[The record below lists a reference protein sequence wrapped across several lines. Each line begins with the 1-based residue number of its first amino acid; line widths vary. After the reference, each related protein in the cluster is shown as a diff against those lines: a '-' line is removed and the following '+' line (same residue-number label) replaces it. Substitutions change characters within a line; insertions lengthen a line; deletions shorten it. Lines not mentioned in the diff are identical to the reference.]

1 MLANLVRTV
10 ARHCQRDHRLNR
22 RADDQASC
30 NGNADC
36 CEIHSERPEETYPN
50 KVCTLSP
57 DAEKSAR
64 GIIVISGI
72 LGVTRMS
79 ERRKTAAKPTR
90 RGNRKFLFALLVTL
104 SGCRTANESIVSKP
118 ALPPSNSYASMGS
131 RPSEAAVQE
140 ISVHGPAVKKTTDAR
155 LVGFGLDQDDS
166 ESEDRDA
173 VESSEQ
179 SNNDDSEG
187 DQSAVDT
194 EIIFAGFLEGV
205 EVESTEPGTS
215 VTLDELIATAV
226 ASHPS
231 IAAAR
236 QKVAAASNR
245 IPQARALEDPI
256 VGNTFWPI
264 HDQALQTAGGRIGHQ
279 FSLSQK
285 VPWPEKLDARGQ
297 VACREVQVAR
307 AVVARRETEIIE
319 AVRLAYYE
327 LWLAA
332 ELVRIVD
339 DNTELVEDLITVSE
353 ARYKTGGS
361 QQDVLRAE
369 LEGDRLA
376 EQLIAL
382 RRQREQARAD
392 LGALVRMPMNYM
404 PVAADELNVDE
415 LAPQIEQ
422 LVAQAEQCNPT
433 LQGLAAEIARDRA
446 KESLAC
452 LQQYPDFQLGLGYS
466 IVSDDHDVLSPVAN
480 GHDNINF
487 SIGVTLPI
495 WRDKI
500 NAGISE
506 AAHNRSSTTLLR
518 EAERDRLHGTLRRQ
532 VAAAYAAIEQLELL
546 RTRLIPRT
554 EQTLT
559 ISTADYQNKKA
570 DFTDLVAT
578 YRELLALQ
586 VQVARTK
593 ATLASTLAQNR
604 ANRRLSVLNN
614 TANDLSFCR

>member
-1 MLANLVRTV
+1 MPPPDAAVSIAPSPTAKPAQPISGHDIAIEDSTDAMLVGY
-10 ARHCQRDHRLNR
+10 RLDEAIAET
-22 RADDQASC
+22 ADPDV
-30 NGNADC
+30 
-36 CEIHSERPEETYPN
+36 E
-50 KVCTLSP
+50 SP
-57 DAEKSAR
+57 DA
-64 GIIVISGI
+64 
-72 LGVTRMS
+72 
-79 ERRKTAAKPTR
+79 P
-90 RGNRKFLFALLVTL
+90 
-104 SGCRTANESIVSKP
+104 
-118 ALPPSNSYASMGS
+118 
-131 RPSEAAVQE
+131 
-140 ISVHGPAVKKTTDAR
+140 
-155 LVGFGLDQDDS
+155 
-166 ESEDRDA
+166 
-173 VESSEQ
+173 
-179 SNNDDSEG
+179 
-187 DQSAVDT
+187 
-194 EIIFAGFLEGV
+194 
-205 EVESTEPGTS
+205 
-215 VTLDELIATAV
+215 VTLDDLIATAM

-236 QKVAAASNR
+236 QQVAAASHR
-245 IPQARALEDPI
+245 IPQATALEDPI

-307 AVVARRETEIIE
+307 AEVARKESEIVE

-327 LWLAA
+327 LWLAT

-339 DNTELVEDLITVSE
+339 DNTELVEDLITVAQ
-353 ARYKTGGS
+353 ARYTTGGS

-376 EQLIAL
+376 EQLITL

-392 LGALVRMPMNYM
+392 LGALVRMPVNDT
-404 PVAADELNVDE
+404 VSTTDDLNVDE
-415 LAPQIEQ
+415 VVPQIE
-422 LVAQAEQCNPT
+422 LLIAQAEHCNPT

-466 IVSDDHDVLSPVAN
+466 IVSDDHDVISPVAN

-487 SIGVTLPI
+487 SLGVTLPI

-506 AAHNRSSTTLLR
+506 AAHNRSSTALRR
-518 EAERDRLHGTLRRQ
+518 EAERDRLRGTLRRQ
-532 VAAAYAAIEQLELL
+532 VAAAYAAVEQLELL

-559 ISTADYQNKKA
+559 LSTADYQNKKA

-586 VQVARTK
+586 VQVARTQ
-593 ATLASTLAQNR
+593 ATLASTLAQMER
-604 ANRRLSVLNN
+604 AVGCPS
-614 TANDLSFCR
+614 